1 MRASGLTELR
11 LREGRGLGMEKKLCF
26 HLLYLLNNY
35 YVPGTD
41 SFGFYIGVSSFL
53 LTFCIVASSMN
64 SHHRKLIVENTGVWV
79 CFPNLAKGACGG
91 E

>member
-1 MRASGLTELR
+1 
-11 LREGRGLGMEKKLCF
+11 MEKKLF
-26 HLLYLLNNY
+26 PSALFIENY

-64 SHHRKLIVENTGVWV
+64 SHHRKFIVENTGVWV